1 MLKDPEENKVTSFLM
16 ECQLNLKLVQRVKRE
31 SAVLKAFK
39 ANMEPLETQAIMVQ
53 VVWMEK
59 KWKIIYG

>member
-53 VVWMEK
+53 VV
-59 KWKIIYG
+59 